1 MLPGDEPEY
10 LSPIEPR
17 SLIRHARRRL
27 EAADADATDY
37 RRAVSDAFYALYHA
51 LTLAAAPYMASG
63 GDPLEPYRQLRRIR
77 HRHVRAAA
85 AAMGESA
92 DERVRMVAE
101 AVHYLYLW
109 REAADYD
116 HLMRFPVPAWWTSS
130 IGRTKRSGPSRRRA
144 SATPSPAA
152 SLRSRRPALD
162 ALRALPLP

>member
-17 SLIRHARRRL
+17 SLIRHARQRL

-85 AAMGESA
+85 DAMTGSA
-92 DERVRMVAE
+92 NERVRMVAD
-101 AVHYLYLW
+101 AMLYLYVW
-109 REAADYD
+109 REAADYN
-116 HLMRFPVPAWWTSS
+116 HLVRFTRPLAEEIVEMADEAVGAVAEAGFGDAFP
-130 IGRTKRSGPSRRRA
+130 RSL
-144 SATPSPAA
+144 AA
-152 SLRSRRPALD
+152 P
-162 ALRALPLP
+162 P

>member
-17 SLIRHARRRL
+17 SLIRHARQRL

-63 GDPLEPYRQLRRIR
+63 GDPLEPYRQVRRIR

-85 AAMGESA
+85 AAMRESA

-101 AVHYLYLW
+101 AMLYLYVW
-109 REAADYD
+109 REAADYE
-116 HLMRFPVPAWWTSS
+116 HLVRFTRPLAEELVDLADEAVGAVAEAGFGDAFP
-130 IGRTKRSGPSRRRA
+130 RRLA
-144 SATPSPAA
+144 
-152 SLRSRRPALD
+152 
-162 ALRALPLP
+162 ALP